1 MPQVNA
7 LNVWME
13 YINSFV
19 EYSQLL
25 CVFRVLDYCS
35 PSIYFLLTVVV
46 IVVAVVRFPFVVV
59 AVAFYLG
66 AAQAILFG
74 I

>member
-25 CVFRVLDYCS
+25 CVFRVLDYCL
-35 PSIYFLLTVVV
+35 PSIYFLLMVVV
-46 IVVAVVRFPFVVV
+46 IVVAFVSFPFVV
-59 AVAFYLG
+59 ALGFYLG
-66 AAQAILFG
+66 AAQTILFG